1 MRPLIGLW
9 QALSMLGEPFQAG
22 SFWTWKTVA
31 KLIDGIPL
39 RDEKEIEHLSP
50 MLGSSAVA
58 YETGTPFDTPRW
70 SARWQGPVH
79 ERCCG
84 MARVSYART
93 GADILAPASRRW

>member
-39 RDEKEIEHLSP
+39 RDEKEIELFRQCSGRRQLLTKP
-50 MLGSSAVA
+50 ARRLILLVGRRGGKDRFMSAVA
-58 YETGTPFDTPRW
+58 VWRA
-70 SARWQGPVH
+70 SAMRGLAQ
-79 ERCCG
+79 
-84 MARVSYART
+84 T
-93 GADILAPASRRW
+93 IAPASRRW